1 MQADSTLPPNERRNY
16 TGVFNALSTIVRN
29 EGITALWKGAVPTM
43 SRAISLNMAMMV
55 SYEEAKER
63 IVEKTGRSGSTLYV

>member
-1 MQADSTLPPNERRNY
+1 MNEE
-16 TGVFNALSTIVRN
+16 GV
-29 EGITALWKGAVPTM
+29 TALWKGAVPTM

-63 IVEKTGRSGSTLYV
+63 LAAATGRPGSSLYV

>member
-1 MQADSTLPPNERRNY
+1 MPADSTLPAAERRNY
-16 TGVFNALSTIVRN
+16 TGVFNALTRIVN
-29 EGITALWKGAVPTM
+29 EEGVTSLWRGAVPTM

-63 IVEKTGRSGSTLYV
+63 LAASTGRSGNSLYV